1 MQKKSDFIFK
11 YPPNLQELDLATMVS
26 MYRDRGEPRRAKPG
40 EYLGC
45 TASHK
50 LLKHAKWWFGLYY
63 SQAAWDSLL
72 TKSSEGYPL
81 TEVELNLLG
90 LVHALDEEP
99 PHREFVEQNIGTLP
113 KLAYLIVNDIRQFG
127 FISEEEQGHLT
138 ITPAGEK
145 ALQGIC
151 RRVYGKRFSP
161 EMLEL
166 YDQDPSHFVG
176 KTTSP
181 SDQASLF

>member
-26 MYRDRGEPRRAKPG
+26 LYRDRGEPRRAKPG
-40 EYLGC
+40 EYLAC
-45 TASHK
+45 TITHK
-50 LLKHAKWWFGLYY
+50 LLKHAKWWFGIYY

-90 LVHALDEEP
+90 LLLAMENEP
-99 PHREFVEQNIGTLP
+99 PHREFVEQHIGTLP
-113 KLAYLIVNDIRQFG
+113 KLAYLIVNDVRQFG
-127 FISEEEQGHLT
+127 FIHEDEHGYLT
-138 ITPAGEK
+138 LTEAGDR

-151 RRVYGKRFSP
+151 RRVYGRRFLP
-161 EMLEL
+161 EMLDL
-166 YDQDPSHFVG
+166 YEQDPSFFAD
-176 KTTSP
+176 KTSSS